1 MIVNDEHKEDLI
13 KVAKQFKY
21 SAQSYPQDDKGNP
34 TPSYLEYISIMYDP
48 EAAKIVQHLPVFPKT
63 LSFKKLS
70 KTLNISIEEL
80 KSKLETPSKR
90 GFIINTGK
98 YLALPRPLFMHDMPF
113 ILTINRKRDDMVKF
127 AELSRK
133 YYTDEGYYKIWQN
146 KRDGTPRMRVLT
158 VSEEVELGH
167 QILPIEE
174 VYKLIDKFDT
184 FSLTPCPCRVR
195 TEVEG
200 IRECKDKFP
209 IWNCIQMGAY
219 AGATLSQGDP
229 ELKSITKEEVK
240 RITKEAAELG
250 LVHATDNE
258 ANSAQI
264 LCACCGCCCG
274 MLKGITKL
282 GNPRGMAK
290 ANYVS
295 TIDKEACTGCETC
308 LSRCMFDAI
317 TVNDVAE
324 VNPEKCMGCGV
335 CAVTCPSDAITMERL
350 LREEIPGAT
359 ITE

>member
-34 TPSYLEYISIMYDP
+34 TPSYLEYISMMYDP
-48 EAAKIVQHLPVFPKT
+48 EVAKIVQHLPVFPKT
-63 LSFKKLS
+63 VNVNRLAKQ
-70 KTLNISIEEL
+70 LNIPKEEL
-80 KSKLETPSKR
+80 ISKLDATVKR
-90 GFIINTGK
+90 LFVVNMGK
-98 YLALPRPLFMHDMPF
+98 YYALPRPLFMHDMPF
-113 ILTINRKRDDMVKF
+113 IMTINREKEDMVKF

-167 QILPIEE
+167 QILPVEA
-174 VYKLIDKFDT
+174 VYELIDKFDT
-184 FSLTPCPCRVR
+184 FALTPCPCRVR
-195 TEVEG
+195 TDAEG

-219 AGATLSQGDP
+219 AGATLQADDP

-240 RITKEAAELG
+240 KITKKAAELG

-282 GNPRGMAK
+282 DNPRGMAK

-295 TIDKEACTGCETC
+295 EIDKEACTGCETC

-317 TVNDVAE
+317 TVEDVAK
-324 VNPEKCMGCGV
+324 VSPEKCMGCGV
-335 CAVTCPSDAITMERL
+335 CAVTCPSDAITMKRL
-350 LREEIPGAT
+350 LREEIPGAI

>member
-13 KVAKQFKY
+13 KVAKKFKY

-34 TPSYLEYISIMYDP
+34 TPSYLEYIGMMYDP
-48 EAAKIVQHLPVFPKT
+48 EIAKIVQDLPVFPKT
-63 LSFKKLS
+63 ISINRLS
-70 KTLNISIEEL
+70 KMVNIPNEEL
-80 KSKLETPSKR
+80 ASKLETSAKR
-90 GFIINTGK
+90 GFVINLGS
-98 YLALPRPLFMHDMPF
+98 YYALPRPLFMHDMPF
-113 ILTINRKRDDMVKF
+113 MLKINREREDMVKY

-167 QILPIEE
+167 QILPVEE
-174 VYKLIDKFDT
+174 VYKLIDKFET
-184 FSLTPCPCRVR
+184 FTLTPCPCRVR

-209 IWNCIQMGAY
+209 IWNCIQMGAF
-219 AGATLSQGDP
+219 ANATLQIEDP
-229 ELKSITKEEVK
+229 EIKSITKEDVK

-258 ANSAQI
+258 ANSAQV

-295 TIDKEACTGCETC
+295 KIDKDACTGCETC
-308 LSRCMFDAI
+308 LSRCMFKAI

-324 VNPEKCMGCGV
+324 IDPERCMGCGV
-335 CAVTCPSDAITMERL
+335 CAVTCPSDAITLERL
-350 LREEIPGAT
+350 LREEIPGIT